1 MQPCDRGVV
10 LSAAQAVPC
19 TRSQKR
25 WVLAATVLGSSLA
38 FIDGTVVNV
47 ALPALQT
54 GLGATAAAVQWVVES
69 YSLFL
74 AALLLVGG
82 SLGDQYGRR
91 RVFSIGVS
99 IFAVTSGLCGLAP
112 GIEFLIIA
120 RAVQGIGAALLIP
133 GSLAIISAN
142 FDKQERGRAIGT
154 WSGFSSIT
162 AAIGPV
168 AGGWLVEHVSWRA
181 AFFLNIP
188 LAMIVLAMTF
198 SRVPESRD
206 PTANKSID
214 FLGAA
219 LATIGLGSL
228 VYGLIN
234 SGTLGL
240 FHPRTLQPITWGLVS
255 LGLFGVVEARKAN
268 PMLPLNLFKSR
279 NFTGANLLTSMM
291 YTALSG
297 TLFFFP
303 LNLIQVQGYSA
314 TAAGAALLP
323 WIIMMFLLS
332 RWSGGLVSR
341 FGSRRPLIV
350 GPLVSGVGYLL
361 FLLPG
366 VGGSYWLTFFPAV
379 IVLGLGMAITVAPLT
394 TTVMNS
400 VPEHLAGVASGINN
414 AVSRT
419 AGLLS
424 IAVLG
429 IMMFHGFN
437 IALDRNLT
445 RLPVSAESRAL
456 ISEQRARLGAIDIPP
471 SSDSESR
478 IALRLAVGES
488 FVAGFRL
495 VTLGSATL
503 ALASSLCAW
512 LLIKRQE

>member
-10 LSAAQAVPC
+10 LSGAPATPC

-54 GLGATAAAVQWVVES
+54 ELGATAADVQWVVES
-69 YSLFL
+69 YALLL

-91 RVFSIGVS
+91 KVFSIGVS
-99 IFAVTSGLCGLAP
+99 IFAVASGLCGLAP
-112 GIEFLIIA
+112 GIVFLIIA

-133 GSLAIISAN
+133 GSLAIISAS
-142 FDKQERGRAIGT
+142 FDKQERGQAIGT

-162 AAIGPV
+162 AALGPV
-168 AGGWLVEHVSWRA
+168 AGGWLVEHISWRA

-188 LAMIVLAMTF
+188 PALIVLVIAF
-198 SRVPESRD
+198 FRVPESRGL
-206 PTANKSID
+206 TANKSID
-214 FLGAA
+214 LAGAA

-234 SGTLGL
+234 SGTLGML
-240 FHPRTLQPITWGLVS
+240 SSRALIPITGGLVS
-255 LGLFGVVEARKAN
+255 LAIFGVVEARTAN
-268 PMLPLNLFKSR
+268 PMLPMNLFKSR
-279 NFTGANLLTSMM
+279 NFRGANLLTLMM
-291 YTALSG
+291 YTALG
-297 TLFFFP
+297 ATLFFFP
-303 LNLIQVQGYSA
+303 LNLIQIQGYTA
-314 TAAGAALLP
+314 TAAGAAMLPGIILL
-323 WIIMMFLLS
+323 FLLS
-332 RWSGGLVSR
+332 RWSGGLVTR
-341 FGSRRPLIV
+341 YGSRLPLVI
-350 GPLVSGVGYLL
+350 GPLVAGIGYCL

-366 VGGSYWLTFFPAV
+366 VGGSYWVTFCPAV

-400 VPEHLAGVASGINN
+400 VPEHLAGVASGVNN

-429 IMMFHGFN
+429 ITMVHGFN
-437 IALDRNLT
+437 TALDRNLS
-445 RLPVSAESRAL
+445 RLPVSPELRAS
-456 ISEQRARLGAIDIPP
+456 ISEQRARLGAIEIPP
-471 SSDSESR
+471 SADPESR
-478 IALRLAVGES
+478 AALRLAVGES

-495 VTLGSATL
+495 VTLGSAAL
-503 ALASSLCAW
+503 ALASALFGW
-512 LLIKRQE
+512 FMIDDDK